1 MRSEG
6 CDYEIYHITDFDDP
20 RLMGEKACAMSMVD
34 FTRDEIVIKF
44 RGGVLSEVVGG
55 GSLSY

>member
-44 RGGVLSEVVGG
+44 RGGVLS
-55 GSLSY
+55 